1 MIDYQSFLFGCSV
14 YKEKKDAIPLE
25 TGEAKISATAVL
37 YDAIEPEIEL
47 TFISHLRRTNEENE
61 TKTTGNKQMIDSD
74 LNS

>member
-1 MIDYQSFLFGCSV
+1 MFGCSV

-47 TFISHLRRTNEENE
+47 TFISHLRKTNEENE
-61 TKTTGNKQMIDSD
+61 TKTTGDKQMIDSD

>member
-1 MIDYQSFLFGCSV
+1 M
-14 YKEKKDAIPLE
+14 
-25 TGEAKISATAVL
+25 GEAKISATAVL

-47 TFISHLRRTNEENE
+47 TFISQLRRTNEENE